1 MAGIR
6 GFEPLN
12 DGIKTRCLTA
22 WLYPCNVL
30 TFYVQQCCFEMVRVK
45 RLELSHLA
53 ILEPKS
59 SASTNSAKPA
69 YIQFLKRLELFLLKY
84 KYLSKMVATPGLEP
98 GTPSLWV
105 MCSNQLSYVAFETQK
120 LSDISRYL
128 WIDSRGVFL
137 FSRYLKWCGSRDL
150 NSHILRYWN
159 LNPAR
164 LPIPPNP
171 HTSKV

>member
-22 WLYPCNVL
+22 WLYPCNVFNFCNL
-30 TFYVQQCCFEMVRVK
+30 RCFEMVRVK

-69 YIQFLKRLELFLLKY
+69 FQWWLHRD
-84 KYLSKMVATPGLEP
+84 
-98 GTPSLWV
+98 
-105 MCSNQLSYVAFETQK
+105 SNL
-120 LSDISRYL
+120 
-128 WIDSRGVFL
+128 G
-137 FSRYLKWCGSRDL
+137 
-150 NSHILRYWN
+150 
-159 LNPAR
+159 
-164 LPIPPNP
+164 P
-171 HTSKV
+171 HHYE

>member
-69 YIQFLKRLELFLLKY
+69 YIQFLKRLELSHLVILEPTLYKKSSASLFYQFRQTRITFKFFKRLELFLLKY

-98 GTPSLWV
+98 GTPSL
-105 MCSNQLSYVAFETQK
+105 
-120 LSDISRYL
+120 
-128 WIDSRGVFL
+128 
-137 FSRYLKWCGSRDL
+137 
-150 NSHILRYWN
+150 
-159 LNPAR
+159 
-164 LPIPPNP
+164 
-171 HTSKV
+171 

>member
-30 TFYVQQCCFEMVRVK
+30 TFYIGNLSCLEMVRVK

-69 YIQFLKRLELFLLKY
+69 LFLHL
-84 KYLSKMVATPGLEP
+84 TE
-98 GTPSLWV
+98 
-105 MCSNQLSYVAFETQK
+105 SNGKWWLH
-120 LSDISRYL
+120 R
-128 WIDSRGVFL
+128 DS
-137 FSRYLKWCGSRDL
+137 
-150 NSHILRYWN
+150 N
-159 LNPAR
+159 LG
-164 LPIPPNP
+164 P
-171 HTSKV
+171 HHYE